1 VGHQPINERPRCGRH
16 FCEDTDMKTIAFAG
30 LGSMRLPM
38 AKNLV
43 QRGFAVRGVDLNP
56 RALEA
61 LAAAGGSRAATAK
74 EAAAGADA
82 IVLMVV
88 NAAQAEAVLFD
99 GGALEVLAQDG
110 IVCLM
115 ATCPPGA
122 VEKIAAR
129 VEAAGRRF
137 IDAPVSGGVVGA
149 ANASLTIMAAGSD
162 EAFAAIKPVFDA
174 MGQRIFHVGRRAGQG
189 ATVKA
194 VNQLLCGVHIA
205 VVAEAFALAAKVGVD
220 LGVLLEIMSGSAA
233 SSWMLK
239 DRGPR
244 MLRSNPEVTSAVD
257 IFVKDLGIVLETG
270 RETKAALPIAAVA
283 HQMFLAASGRGEG
296 AADDSQV
303 IRSYYALNGTP
314 PPA

>member
-1 VGHQPINERPRCGRH
+1 
-16 FCEDTDMKTIAFAG
+16 MKTVAFAG
-30 LGSMRLPM
+30 LGSMGLPM

-43 QRGFAVRGVDLNP
+43 QRGFAVRGFDLNP
-56 RALEA
+56 RALDA
-61 LAAAGGSRAATAK
+61 LVAAGGSRAATAK
-74 EAAAGADA
+74 EAAAGAEA

-88 NAAQAEAVLFD
+88 NAAQAETVLFD
-99 GGALEVLAQDG
+99 GGALDALAGNG

-115 ATCPPGA
+115 ATCAPGV
-122 VEKIAAR
+122 VERIAAR

-137 IDAPVSGGVVGA
+137 VDAPVSGGVGGA
-149 ANASLTIMAAGSD
+149 ANASLTIMAAASD
-162 EAFAAIKPVFDA
+162 EAFAAVKPVFDA

-220 LGVLLEIMSGSAA
+220 LGVLLEIMGGSAA

-303 IRSYYALNGTP
+303 IRSYYALNGAP